1 MVKRLSFDDAGDCR
15 PEEGRVPMI
24 TVSENWKSAFP
35 SACFGVLV
43 MQGIKNCIG
52 NPGIESR
59 KTRLEEELRNK
70 HLGMSRKALL
80 EDRSMALYENH
91 FRKFGQGYP
100 VLHQLETVALKGKP
114 ILSPSSLVAAM
125 FMVELKNGFLT
136 AGHDFEKVSP
146 PMVLDVAEGNET
158 YQSMGG
164 KDRKLQ
170 RGDMFL
176 SDRNGILSSVLY
188 GPDNRSHI
196 TLETSL
202 ALFTVYGVP
211 SLGAHE
217 LHRHLEEIEEL
228 VLTLSPGAARMEL
241 GVYP

>member
-1 MVKRLSFDDAGDCR
+1 
-15 PEEGRVPMI
+15 MI
-24 TVSENWKSAFP
+24 TVSENWKISFP
-35 SACFGVLV
+35 SAYFGALV
-43 MQGIKNCIG
+43 MEGIDNSIG
-52 NPGIESR
+52 NPGIED
-59 KTRLEEELRNK
+59 KKARLEEELRK
-70 HLGMSRKALL
+70 RHIGMSRKDFL
-80 EDRSMALYENH
+80 EDESVALYERH

-136 AGHDFEKVSP
+136 AGHDFEKVFP
-146 PMVLDVAEGNET
+146 PMVLDVAGGSET

-170 RGDMFL
+170 KGDMFL

-196 TLETSL
+196 TLETSR
-202 ALFTVYGVP
+202 ALFTVYGAP

-228 VLTLSPGAARMEL
+228 VFILSPGAARMEL